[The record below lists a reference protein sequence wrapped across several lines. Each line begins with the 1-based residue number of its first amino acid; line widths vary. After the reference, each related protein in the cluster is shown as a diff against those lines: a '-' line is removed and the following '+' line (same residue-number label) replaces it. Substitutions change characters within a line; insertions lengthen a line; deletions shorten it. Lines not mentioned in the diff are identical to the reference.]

1 MNHAALI
8 IPMRPLFVRHV
19 LMAGTALWLTA
30 LPVAE
35 ALAQEAEAAPL
46 TTPEDDDLVMERMT
60 ITAQKR
66 EENIQDVPISV
77 TAISGDL
84 LQQRQVF
91 DFSQLQF
98 LIPGINFNAGVNS
111 RQSASTIRGI
121 GTGLFN
127 LGIEGSVAT
136 VIDGV
141 VIGREGAGISDF
153 SDVERVEVLRG
164 PQGTLFG
171 KNASAGVISI
181 VTKAPTNE
189 MTYDFGASYGSF
201 DTINLNGAVSGPI
214 IEDVLLFRF
223 SGYYNNRDG
232 FLENVFVD
240 GPQDDLNDRNE
251 YGFRGKLEYRPT
263 EDVTFVLNAD
273 YSRREAD
280 TGAFTL
286 RSASMGGAAPNGTL
300 TGLLNSGV
308 PVIGPQSLAN
318 GVTPSPTNTD
328 LAPEQSFFID
338 QEIYGVSGE
347 LTWDLGAFSL
357 VSLTAYRRWDAFD
370 NNDAD
375 LIPLPFLT
383 INSGDSVQTQVSQ
396 EIRLQSPLGRRLEY
410 VLGAFYFYQD
420 IDAVTI
426 QGGTAGLDLLGVIPP
441 DVFLITNSDVT
452 FEETNAAVFGQA
464 TYEIL
469 PDLRLIGGVRLLYSE
484 IEGTNRRT
492 VGAGGIGPFAGQ
504 NLTLDPETGE
514 IVPFEADFDDVAVV
528 WRAGLQYDVTEDAN
542 VFATVTRG
550 YKSAGIVSG
559 LTINALPGTTILPVV
574 QPEIPFQIEAGAR
587 TSWFDGRLFAN
598 VTGFFT
604 QIEDFQS
611 QALIPTEGGTV
622 NFEVVNVGE
631 AETYGF
637 EADLT
642 AFPTDGLSLNVG
654 LAYTNATF
662 SDFPNAPCFFD
673 QPVGP
678 GLPAVDLDG
687 NGSCDFQDLT
697 GADLPNSPDW
707 IVNAAARYD
716 HTAVWRDVVPFLQLG
731 VQYRTETVT
740 AQDNDPNTIQ
750 DGYAL
755 VDFQAGVTAL
765 DGRISL
771 FAFGRNITDAD
782 FVESIF
788 DQPFDSGGYGQFVT
802 FASERVFGVSLQV
815 RY

>member
-1 MNHAALI
+1 MIETTRINLFHQAL
-8 IPMRPLFVRHV
+8 MV
-19 LMAGTALWLTA
+19 GTALWMMA
-30 LPVAE
+30 LPLPPAS
-35 ALAQEAEAAPL
+35 AQETGADQGGDTPL
-46 TTPEDDDLVMERMT
+46 TTLDDESAILERMT

-77 TAISGDL
+77 TAIAGDL
-84 LQQRQVF
+84 LKERQIF

-98 LIPGINFNAGVNS
+98 VVPGVNFNAGVNS

-141 VIGREGAGISDF
+141 VIGREGGGISDF
-153 SDVERVEVLRG
+153 SDVERVEILRG

-181 VTKAPTNE
+181 VTKAPTE
-189 MTYDFGASYGSF
+189 EISFDFGASYGSF
-201 DTINLNGAVSGPI
+201 NTINLNGAVSGPI
-214 IEDVLLFRF
+214 VEDVLLFRF

-232 FLENVFVD
+232 FLDNVFAD
-240 GPQDDLNDRNE
+240 APQDDLNDRNE
-251 YGFRGKLEYRPT
+251 FGFRGKLEYRPT
-263 EDVTFVLNAD
+263 DTVTVVLNAD
-273 YSRREAD
+273 YTSRESD
-280 TGAFTL
+280 SGAFTL
-286 RSASMGGAAPNGTL
+286 RSASEGGAAPNGAL

-318 GVTPSPTNTD
+318 GVVASPTNTR
-328 LAPEQSFFID
+328 LAADQSFFLD
-338 QEIYGVSGE
+338 QEVYGLSGD
-347 LTWDLGAFSL
+347 LTWDVGDFRL
-357 VSLTAYRRWDAFD
+357 VSLTAYRRWDALD

-375 LIPLPFLT
+375 LIPLPFLS
-383 INSGDSVQTQVSQ
+383 INSGDSTQTQISQ
-396 EIRLQSPLGRRLEY
+396 ELRLESPSGKRLEY

-420 IDAVTI
+420 IEAVTI

-441 DVFLITNSDVT
+441 GVQLITNSDAT
-452 FEETNAAVFGQA
+452 FEETNLAAFGQA
-464 TYEIL
+464 TFEIL
-469 PDLRLIGGVRLLYSE
+469 PDLRLIGGLRVLYSD
-484 IEGTNRRT
+484 IEGTNLRT
-492 VGAGGIGPFAGQ
+492 VAPGAIGPFAGQ
-504 NLTLDPETGE
+504 TVTLDPETGE
-514 IVPFEADFDDVAVV
+514 SVPFQADFDDVAVV
-528 WRAGLQYDVTEDAN
+528 WRAGLQYDVTDDAN

-559 LTINALPGTTILPVV
+559 LTINAIPGTTTLPVV
-574 QPEIPFQIEAGAR
+574 EPEIPFQIEAGAR

-598 VTGFFT
+598 ITGYFT

-637 EADLT
+637 EADLM
-642 AFPTDGLSLNVG
+642 AFPTDGLSINVG

-662 SDFPNAPCFFD
+662 SDFSNAPCFFD

-678 GLPAVDLDG
+678 GLPAIDLDG

-697 GADLPNSPDW
+697 GSDLPNSPDW
-707 IVNAAARYD
+707 IINAAARYD
-716 HTAVWRDVVPFLQLG
+716 HTPIWEDVTPFVQLG

-740 AQDNDPNTIQ
+740 AQDNDPNSIQ
-750 DGYAL
+750 DGFAL
-755 VDFQAGVTAL
+755 VDFQAGFTAM
-765 DGRISL
+765 DGRVSL
-771 FAFGRNITDAD
+771 FAFGRNITDTD
-782 FVESIF
+782 FVESVF
-788 DQPFDSGGYGQFVT
+788 DQPFDAGGYGQFVT